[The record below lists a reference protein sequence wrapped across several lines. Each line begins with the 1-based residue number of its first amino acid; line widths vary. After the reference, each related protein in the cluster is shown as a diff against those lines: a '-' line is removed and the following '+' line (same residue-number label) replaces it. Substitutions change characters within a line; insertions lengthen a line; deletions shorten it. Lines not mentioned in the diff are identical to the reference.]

1 MISRLY
7 PPNPHERVFVI
18 THRQFS
24 HFFHYVSILS
34 HVHIIFTDDDLVT
47 IRYKLQ
53 SVIYTHG
60 LLYNISRTL
69 PTKPLSASLTPKEWE
84 VLNLVFDEW
93 SGHTIASALNKSQ
106 KTISGHKRS
115 AMKKLGVTSMVELM
129 RVRSFFRDK

>member
-1 MISRLY
+1 M
-7 PPNPHERVFVI
+7 
-18 THRQFS
+18 
-24 HFFHYVSILS
+24 
-34 HVHIIFTDDDLVT
+34 
-47 IRYKLQ
+47 
-53 SVIYTHG
+53 
-60 LLYNISRTL
+60 YNISRTL